1 MSRIGKMPVALPEK
15 VKARV
20 ENRKV
25 LVEGPLGKLSFS
37 LPDGINADVKDSN
50 IIMSIAKGA
59 MDKGAL
65 FGTSR
70 ARVNNMVSGVVKEFE
85 KVLEISGVG
94 FKGAVEGSKVTMQLG
109 FSHPVIFDIPQGI
122 KMSFDPKQVVLTIK
136 GIDREV
142 VGNLAAQIKRVKPP
156 EPYKGTGIKYQG
168 EHIIR
173 KAGKTAAGASG
184 GGAAGAAPGGAAK
197 GKK

>member
-1 MSRIGKMPVALPEK
+1 MSRIGKMPINMPDK

-20 ENRKV
+20 DGRTV
-25 LVEGPLGKLSFS
+25 HVEGPLGKLAYN
-37 LPDGINADVKDSN
+37 LPDGINAAVAGSVIN
-50 IIMSIAKGA
+50 ISVAQGA
-59 MDKGAL
+59 IDKGAL

-70 ARVNNMVSGVVKEFE
+70 ARISNMVNGVTKEFE

-94 FKGAVEGSKVTMQLG
+94 FKGAVEGSRVSLTLG
-109 FSHPVIFDIPQGI
+109 FSHPVLVDIPPGI

-136 GIDREV
+136 GIDREA
-142 VGNLAAQIKRVKPP
+142 VGNLAAQIKKIKRP

-173 KAGKTAAGASG
+173 KAGKTAAGAGAGAG
-184 GGAAGAAPGGAAK
+184 GGAA
-197 GKK
+197 KK

>member
-1 MSRIGKMPVALPEK
+1 MSRIGKMPINMPDK

-20 ENRKV
+20 DGRTV
-25 LVEGPLGKLSFS
+25 HVEGPLGKLSYH
-37 LPDGINADVKDSN
+37 LPDGIDAAVAGAVINV
-50 IIMSIAKGA
+50 SIAPGA
-59 MDKGAL
+59 TDKGAL
-65 FGTSR
+65 FGTCR
-70 ARVNNMVSGVVKEFE
+70 ARINNMVTGVVKEFE

-94 FKGAVEGSKVTMQLG
+94 FKGAVEGNRVSMQLG
-109 FSHPVIFDIPQGI
+109 FSHPVLVDIPQGI

-142 VGNLAAQIKRVKPP
+142 VGNLAAQIKRIKRP

-173 KAGKTAAGASG
+173 KAGKTAAGA
-184 GGAAGAAPGGAAK
+184 GATSGGAAK
-197 GKK
+197 K

>member
-1 MSRIGKMPVALPEK
+1 MSRIGRMPVALPEK

-50 IIMSIAKGA
+50 IIMSVAKGA
-59 MDKGAL
+59 VDKGAL

-70 ARVNNMVSGVVKEFE
+70 ARVNNMVAGVTKEFE

-94 FKGAVEGSKVTMQLG
+94 FKGSVEGAKVSLTLG
-109 FSHPVIFDIPQGI
+109 FSHPVILDIPQGI

-136 GIDREV
+136 GIDREA

-184 GGAAGAAPGGAAK
+184 GGAAGAAPAGAAK

>member
-1 MSRIGKMPVALPEK
+1 MPVNLPEK

-25 LVEGPLGKLSFS
+25 LVEGPLGKLSYA
-37 LPDGINADVKDSN
+37 LPDGIDAAVNGNVINLSVAQ
-50 IIMSIAKGA
+50 GA
-59 MDKGAL
+59 ADKGAL
-65 FGTSR
+65 FGTAR
-70 ARVNNMVSGVVKEFE
+70 ARVNNMVAGVTKEFE

-94 FKGAVEGSKVTMQLG
+94 FKGAVEGNRVSMQLG
-109 FSHPVIFDIPQGI
+109 FSHPVLVDIPAGI

-136 GIDREV
+136 GIDREA
-142 VGNLAAQIKRVKPP
+142 VGNLAAQIKRIKKP

-173 KAGKTAAGASG
+173 KAGKTAAGAG
-184 GGAAGAAPGGAAK
+184 AGGAAGGA
-197 GKK
+197 KK

>member
-1 MSRIGKMPVALPEK
+1 MSRIGKMPVTLPEK
-15 VKARV
+15 VKAKVDGR
-20 ENRKV
+20 NV
-25 LVEGPLGKLSFS
+25 LVEGPLGKLSFA
-37 LPDGINADVKDSN
+37 LPDGINAEVKDAKIN
-50 IIMSIAKGA
+50 VSIAQGA
-59 MDKGAL
+59 ADKSAL

-70 ARVNNMVSGVVKEFE
+70 ARINNMVSGVTKEFE

-94 FKGAVEGSKVTMQLG
+94 FKGAVEGNRVSMQLG
-109 FSHPVIFDIPQGI
+109 FSHPVLIDIPAGI

-142 VGNLAAQIKRVKPP
+142 VGNLAAQIKRIKPP

-173 KAGKTAAGASG
+173 KAGKTAAGA
-184 GGAAGAAPGGAAK
+184 GASTGGAAK
-197 GKK
+197 K

>member
-1 MSRIGKMPVALPEK
+1 MSRIGKKPIALSEK

-25 LVEGPLGKLSFS
+25 LVEGPLGKLSYS
-37 LPDGINADVKDSN
+37 LPEGINAEVKASN
-50 IIMSIAKGA
+50 INISIAPGA
-59 MDKGAL
+59 TDKGAL
-65 FGTSR
+65 FGTAR
-70 ARVNNMVSGVVKEFE
+70 ARVNNMVTGVSKEFE
-85 KVLEISGVG
+85 KILEISGVG
-94 FKGAVEGSKVTMQLG
+94 FKGAVEGNRVTMQLG
-109 FSHPVIFDIPQGI
+109 FSHPVIVDIPQGI

-142 VGNLAAQIKRVKPP
+142 VGNLAAQIKRIKPP

-173 KAGKTAAGASG
+173 KAGKTAAGASAGAG
-184 GGAAGAAPGGAAK
+184 GGAAAK
-197 GKK
+197 K

>member
-1 MSRIGKMPVALPEK
+1 MPINMPDK

-20 ENRKV
+20 DGRNV
-25 LVEGPLGKLSFS
+25 HVEGPLGKLAYH
-37 LPDGINADVKDSN
+37 LPDGIDAVVAGSVINV
-50 IIMSIAKGA
+50 SIAQGA
-59 MDKGAL
+59 TDKGAL
-65 FGTSR
+65 FGTCR
-70 ARVNNMVSGVVKEFE
+70 ARINNMVTGVVKEFE

-94 FKGAVEGSKVTMQLG
+94 FKGAVEGNRVSMQLG
-109 FSHPVIFDIPQGI
+109 FSHPVLVDIPQGI

-142 VGNLAAQIKRVKPP
+142 VGNLAAQIKRIKRP

-173 KAGKTAAGASG
+173 KAGKTAAGAGAGAG
-184 GGAAGAAPGGAAK
+184 GGAA
-197 GKK
+197 KK

>member
-1 MSRIGKMPVALPEK
+1 MSRIGKKPIALPEK

-20 ENRKV
+20 DNRKV

-37 LPDGINADVKDSN
+37 LPDGIDAEVKDAN
-50 IIMSIAKGA
+50 INISIAKDA
-59 MDKGAL
+59 ADKGAL
-65 FGTSR
+65 FGTAR
-70 ARVNNMVSGVVKEFE
+70 ARVNNMVSGVTKEFE

-94 FKGAVEGSKVTMQLG
+94 FKGAVEGNRVSMQLG
-109 FSHPVIFDIPQGI
+109 FSHPVIVDIPAGI

-136 GIDREV
+136 GIDREA
-142 VGNLAAQIKRVKPP
+142 VGNLAAQIKRIKPP

-173 KAGKTAAGASG
+173 KAGKTAAGAS
-184 GGAAGAAPGGAAK
+184 AGAAGGAAK
-197 GKK
+197 K

>member
-1 MSRIGKMPVALPEK
+1 MSRIGKKPIALSEK

-25 LVEGPLGKLSFS
+25 LVEGPLGKLFYS
-37 LPDGINADVKDSN
+37 LPEGINAEVKASN
-50 IIMSIAKGA
+50 INISIAPGA
-59 MDKGAL
+59 ADKGAL
-65 FGTSR
+65 FGTAR
-70 ARVNNMVSGVVKEFE
+70 ARVNNMVTGVTKEFE
-85 KVLEISGVG
+85 KILEISGVG
-94 FKGAVEGSKVTMQLG
+94 FKGAVEGNRVTMQLG
-109 FSHPVIFDIPQGI
+109 FSHPVIVDIPQGI

-142 VGNLAAQIKRVKPP
+142 VGNLAAQIKRIKPP

-173 KAGKTAAGASG
+173 KAGKTAAGASAGAG
-184 GGAAGAAPGGAAK
+184 GGAAAK
-197 GKK
+197 K